1 MALQPWPPQARH
13 FSLFFFAYYG
23 YIGVFSPYAT
33 LYFADRG
40 MSAPQIALLMALMQ
54 VLRIFGPAA
63 WGWIADHTQKR
74 ALVLQGTA
82 LAASLMFCGLFL
94 GRDFT
99 HFLLVMLAVSTF
111 TSALAPVSEALML
124 TEMKGNLTHYGRLRV
139 WGSVGFIA
147 AVSLSGYLLDWYGI
161 GMFPWVGLVLL
172 AAVFGASL
180 GLREA
185 SPAPAAHAA
194 PSVWMLLRRREVIA
208 FFASTFLMLAAHA
221 ALYVFYSLYLEQIG
235 YGTGVIGMMWALGVL
250 AEIVFFF
257 YQAPIFARFGVQ
269 RLMLASLLLAAIRF
283 AMIGALADSFVA
295 LLLAQILHAAT
306 FGIHHSASVAMLQRW
321 FAGPL
326 QARGQALFTSISYGL
341 GGSIGGLVLG
351 LVWETWG
358 AASVYWVAATFAL
371 AAAFCA
377 KLSYSWQTNN
387 EETSCAH
394 RSGESL

>member
-1 MALQPWPPQARH
+1 MALHPWPPQARH

-74 ALVLQGTA
+74 ALVLQVTA
-82 LAASLMFCGLFL
+82 LASALMFCGLFF
-94 GRDFT
+94 GRNFT

-124 TEMKGNLTHYGRLRV
+124 SEMRGNMAHYGRLRL

-147 AVSLSGYLLDWYGI
+147 AVSLAGYLLDWYGI

-172 AAVFGASL
+172 AAVFGVSL
-180 GLREA
+180 GLRE
-185 SPAPAAHAA
+185 SPPAAVAHAA
-194 PSVWMLLRRREVIA
+194 PSVWTLLRRREVIA
-208 FFASTFLMLAAHA
+208 FFVSTFLMLAAHA

-235 YGTGVIGMMWALGVL
+235 FSTGVIGMMWALGVL
-250 AEIVFFF
+250 AEIVFFY

-269 RLMLASLLLAAIRF
+269 RLMLASLLLAALRF
-283 AMIGALADSFVA
+283 AMIGTLAHSLVA
-295 LLLAQILHAAT
+295 LLFAQILHAAT
-306 FGIHHSASVAMLQRW
+306 FGIHHAASVVMLQRW
-321 FAGPL
+321 FSGPL
-326 QARGQALFTSISYGL
+326 QARGQALYNSISYGL
-341 GGSIGGLVLG
+341 GGSLGGVVLG
-351 LVWETWG
+351 LFWETWG
-358 AASVYWVAATFAL
+358 VASVYWVAATFAL
-371 AAAFCA
+371 AAAISA
-377 KLSYSWQTNN
+377 KLSYSWIRHD
-387 EETSCAH
+387 EEKSCI
-394 RSGESL
+394 SGSGKVL

>member
-1 MALQPWPPQARH
+1 MGLHPWPPQARH

-82 LAASLMFCGLFL
+82 LAAALMFCGLFL

-124 TEMKGNLTHYGRLRV
+124 TEMKGNLTHYGRLRL

-147 AVSLSGYLLDWYGI
+147 AVSVSGYLLDWYGI

-180 GLREA
+180 GLRESA
-185 SPAPAAHAA
+185 PSPAAHMA
-194 PSVWMLLRRREVIA
+194 PSVWVLLRRREIIA
-208 FFASTFLMLAAHA
+208 FFASTFLMIAAHA

-250 AEIVFFF
+250 AEIVFFY

-269 RLMLASLLLAAIRF
+269 RLMLASLLLAAVRF
-283 AMIGALADSFVA
+283 AMIGALADSLLA

-341 GGSIGGLVLG
+341 GGSLGGVLLG
-351 LVWETWG
+351 LIWEAWG

-371 AAAFCA
+371 GAAVCA

-387 EETSCAH
+387 EETSCIT
-394 RSGESL
+394 RSGKSL

>member
-1 MALQPWPPQARH
+1 MQAWPPQARH

-40 MSAPQIALLMALMQ
+40 LSAPQIALLMALMQ

-74 ALVLQGTA
+74 ALVLRCTA
-82 LAASLMFCGLFL
+82 FATAVMFCGLFL

-99 HFLLVMLAVSTF
+99 HLLLVMLAVSTF
-111 TSALAPVSEALML
+111 SSALAPVSEALML
-124 TEMKGNLTHYGRLRV
+124 SEMKGNMTHYGRLRL

-147 AVSLSGYLLDWYGI
+147 AVCLSGYLLDWYGI
-161 GMFPWVGLVLL
+161 GMFPWVALVLL

-180 GLREA
+180 GLRESA
-185 SPAPAAHAA
+185 TAAATHVA

-250 AEIVFFF
+250 AEIVFFY
-257 YQAPIFARFGVQ
+257 YQAPIFARIGVQ
-269 RLMLASLLLAAIRF
+269 KLMLASLLLAALRF
-283 AMIGALADSFVA
+283 ALIGTLADSVMV
-295 LLLAQILHAAT
+295 LLFAQVLHAAT
-306 FGIHHSASVAMLQRW
+306 FGIHHSASVATLQRW

-341 GGSIGGLVLG
+341 GGSLGGLALG
-351 LVWETWG
+351 GIWEAWG
-358 AASVYWVAATFAL
+358 AAAVYWAAATFAM
-371 AAAFCA
+371 AAAICA

-387 EETSCAH
+387 EEASCAH
-394 RSGESL
+394 RSGKSL